1 MLDSIKNI
9 KSDKKEISKFSLV
22 LVSLMVI
29 FAVYFIFLKKY
40 NYSLLLFLASIA
52 VLLLSLFLPSVLK
65 PLQKTWMTIGI
76 IIGIII
82 SSMILIIL
90 FFIILTPISLFL
102 KLSGKDLLNIK
113 IDKKSKSYWTVV
125 KTADIKKEEYKKQF

>member
-76 IIGIII
+76 VMGTITSSVILAIIFFV
-82 SSMILIIL
+82 ILV
-90 FFIILTPISLFL
+90 PISLFL